1 MIFGNERRTTRWAV
15 LVLLGIAFL
24 VTPARAQA
32 PWTIERLMHELQQV
46 KSATARF
53 VQLKYLAALTAPL
66 QSSGALIYAAP
77 DKIEMKTERP
87 KPETIAIAGDQLI
100 TVSNNGRQRRFLS
113 LDDYP
118 EAGAII
124 ESIRSTLSG
133 NLPGLQRFYD
143 VHLDGDE
150 TSWTL
155 SLVPTLAK
163 LHETIDSVVIQGSA
177 NAIRSIEIREI
188 DGDRSVMTVTPDNP

>member
-1 MIFGNERRTTRWAV
+1 
-15 LVLLGIAFL
+15 
-24 VTPARAQA
+24 
-32 PWTIERLMHELQQV
+32 MHELQQV
-46 KSATARF
+46 KSASARF
-53 VQLKYLAALTAPL
+53 VQLKYLAALTTPL
-66 QSSGALIYAAP
+66 QSSGALIYVAP

-87 KPETIAIAGDQLI
+87 KPETVAIAGDQLV

-133 NLPGLQRFYD
+133 NLPGLRRFYD

-150 TSWTL
+150 SSWTL

-163 LHETIDSVVIQGSA
+163 LHETIDSVVIRGSR
-177 NAIRSIEIREI
+177 NAIQSIEIREV
-188 DGDRSVMTVTPDNP
+188 DGDRSVMTVTPDNS